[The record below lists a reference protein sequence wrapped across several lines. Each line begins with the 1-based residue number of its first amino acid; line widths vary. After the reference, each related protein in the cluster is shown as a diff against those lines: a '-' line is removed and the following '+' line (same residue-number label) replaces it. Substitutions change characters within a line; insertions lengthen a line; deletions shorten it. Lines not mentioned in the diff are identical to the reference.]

1 MSTHSSL
8 KAAQKVLQQR
18 WGQTARFGVI
28 LGTGADEVAQQIK
41 ADVEIPYGEIPGFP
55 NATAIGHR
63 GQLVCGKLGQTEII
77 AMQGRFHLYEGYS
90 HQQVRFPLQLMRSL
104 GVELLLISNAAG
116 GLNPFYKS
124 GELMVLT
131 SHIDLMFRS
140 WPMASDQSAAGR
152 PHVRAD
158 VYDRSLIK
166 GALSHARREGFVLHQ
181 GVYAG
186 LLGPN
191 YETRAEYR
199 FLRKIGA
206 DVVGMSTI
214 PEVVYA
220 ADLGMRVMAFSI
232 VANVAKPDVLEPTS
246 GEEVIDAAA
255 VAAPHLCSLFNQ
267 IIENA

>member
-1 MSTHSSL
+1 METKSPL
-8 KAAQKVLQQR
+8 QAAQQVIRQR
-18 WGQTARFGVI
+18 WGKTARIGVV
-28 LGTGADEVAQQIK
+28 LGTGADEVAQQIA
-41 ADVEIPYGEIPGFP
+41 ADVEIPYAAIPGFP
-55 NATAIGHR
+55 SSTAMGHR
-63 GQLVCGKLGQTEII
+63 GQLVCGKLGEAEII

-90 HQQVRFPLQLMRSL
+90 HQQVRFPLELMRSL

-116 GLNPFYKS
+116 GLNPFYQS
-124 GELMVLT
+124 GDLMVLK
-131 SHIDLMFRS
+131 SHIDLMFRP
-140 WPMASDQSAAGR
+140 WPVASDHAMTDR
-152 PHVRAD
+152 PHRRAD
-158 VYDRSLIK
+158 AYDRHLIEH
-166 GALSHARREGFVLHQ
+166 ALSHARRENFVLHQ

-232 VANVAKPDVLEPTS
+232 VANVAKPDALEPTS
-246 GEEVIDAAA
+246 GEEVIDAAT
-255 VAAPHLCSLFNQ
+255 VAAPRLCSLFHQ
-267 IIENA
+267 IIRNA